1 MILAELIIMKLI
13 FSWICAGCL
22 CAFATR
28 AQSPVTITIDTKTRG
43 PAVPADFA
51 GVSIFTGTQVR
62 DHRGM
67 PGNLFSG
74 TNEQLIT
81 LFKNAGLHHVRLG
94 ATGSPGSGTSNL
106 SHEDIDGLFTFARVT
121 GVKVIYSLHYQD
133 GVATAKYVWDNYR
146 TNLDYFAFDNEPDG
160 RLNDDAKAR
169 AAGDKSYFES
179 WKEFAKSV
187 TDAVPGA
194 KFAGPDAAGRTLVAR
209 FVKAEKDCGCLALV
223 TQHTYVGGNSKK
235 KKFDIPRAVQDMLSE
250 DWVTNKYPQLYR
262 TVLKPVAKE
271 GLPFRITELD
281 DYVHG
286 VTNGSDAYVSAL
298 WSLDVMHWWAKHGA
312 EGVNFQ
318 NSEWLPT
325 DTFHPDA
332 SGNWQMNPKA
342 YGIRAFDLGSH
353 GWVEPVKLENEAGL
367 NLTAYAVGDETNL
380 FVTVINKEHG
390 ASARGANV
398 QIVPDGL
405 AAKGA
410 EVMFLKAE
418 SGDPAATNG
427 VTLGGGTIT
436 NNAPWHGAWTSL
448 KVAENSQCT
457 VNVAPASAAIV
468 RILSK

>member
-1 MILAELIIMKLI
+1 MFWCLGAALAESAVTVTVDTK
-13 FSWICAGCL
+13 SRG
-22 CAFATR
+22 
-28 AQSPVTITIDTKTRG
+28 VTI
-43 PAVPADFA
+43 PSEFA

-62 DHRGM
+62 DHRGI

-74 TNEQLIT
+74 TNAQLIT
-81 LFKNAGLHHVRLG
+81 LFKNAGLHHLRLG
-94 ATGSPGSGTSNL
+94 ATGAAGSGALNL
-106 SHEDIDGLFTFARVT
+106 SHEDIDSLFAFARAT
-121 GVKVIYSLHYQD
+121 GIKVIYSLHYQD
-133 GVATAKYVWDNYR
+133 GVATARYVWDNYR

-160 RLNDDAKAR
+160 RLNEDATAQ
-169 AAGDKSYFES
+169 AAGKKNYFES

-187 TDAVPGA
+187 TEAVPGA

-209 FVKAEKDCGCLALV
+209 FVKAEKECGCLALV
-223 TQHTYVGGNSKK
+223 TQHTYIGGNSKK
-235 KKFDIPRAVQDMLSE
+235 KKFDVPRAVQDMLSE

-271 GLPFRITELD
+271 DGLPFRITELD

-312 EGVNFQ
+312 EGINFQ
-318 NSEWLPT
+318 NTEWLPT

-353 GWVEPVKLENEAGL
+353 GQVEPLKMQNDAGL
-367 NLTAYAVGDETNL
+367 NLTAYAVGDKSHV
-380 FVTVINKEHG
+380 FVTLINKEHG
-390 ASARGANV
+390 ASPREANV
-398 QIVPDGL
+398 QIIPDGL

-410 EVMFLKAE
+410 EAMFLKAA

-427 VTLGGGTIT
+427 ITLGGGTIT
-436 NNAPWHGAWTSL
+436 NDTPWHGEWTPL
-448 KVAENSQCT
+448 KVAENGQCT
-457 VNVAPASAAIV
+457 VTVAPASAAVV

>member
-1 MILAELIIMKLI
+1 MFCCVGAALAE
-13 FSWICAGCL
+13 SAVTVTVDTRSRG
-22 CAFATR
+22 ATIP
-28 AQSPVTITIDTKTRG
+28 S
-43 PAVPADFA
+43 DFA

-62 DHRGM
+62 DHRGV

-74 TNEQLIT
+74 TNAQLIT
-81 LFKNAGLHHVRLG
+81 LFKNAGLHHLRLG
-94 ATGSPGSGTSNL
+94 ATGTPGSGTPNL
-106 SHEDIDGLFTFARVT
+106 SHEDIDSLFAFAKAT
-121 GVKVIYSLHYQD
+121 GIKVIYSLHFQD
-133 GVATAKYVWDNYR
+133 GVSTARYVWENYR

-160 RLNDDAKAR
+160 RLNDDAKAQ
-169 AAGDKSYFES
+169 AAGKQSYFES
-179 WKEFAKSV
+179 WKEFARSV

-235 KKFDIPRAVQDMLSE
+235 KKFDIARAVQDMLSA
-250 DWVTNKYPQLYR
+250 DWVINKYPELYR
-262 TVLKPVAKE
+262 TVLKPVAKEE

-298 WSLDVMHWWAKHGA
+298 WAVDVMHWWARHGA
-312 EGVNFQ
+312 EGINFQ

-353 GWVEPVKLENEAGL
+353 GQVEPVKLQNDAGL
-367 NLTAYAVGDETNL
+367 NLTAYAVGDGSHV
-380 FVTVINKEHG
+380 FVTLINKEHG
-390 ASARGANV
+390 ASAREATV
-398 QIVPDGL
+398 QIIPDGL
-405 AAKGA
+405 AATGA
-410 EVMFLKAE
+410 EAMFLKAA

-427 VTLGGGTIT
+427 ITLGGGTIT
-436 NNAPWHGAWTSL
+436 NNAPWHGEWTRL
-448 KVAENSQCT
+448 KLAENSACAVT
-457 VNVAPASAAIV
+457 VAPASAAIV
-468 RILSK
+468 KISSR